1 MLLNIV
7 FNMKGPEC
15 VCLSLSLSLSLSV
28 YVCVSLGWGPR
39 PLVFLA
45 RYLAGRRS
53 GAHLRRADSLAA
65 AIHDHILQAKRFIVH
80 ATRK

>member
-1 MLLNIV
+1 M
-7 FNMKGPEC
+7 C
-15 VCLSLSLSLSLSV
+15 AYACV
-28 YVCVSLGWGPR
+28 YVYVLCVGGVCSSVLGWGPR